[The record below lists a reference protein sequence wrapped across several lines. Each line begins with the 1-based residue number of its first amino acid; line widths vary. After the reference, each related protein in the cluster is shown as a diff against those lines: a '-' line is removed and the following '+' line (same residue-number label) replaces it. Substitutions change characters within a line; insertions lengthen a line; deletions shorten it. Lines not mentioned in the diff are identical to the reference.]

1 MDDDAIAWPT
11 EGEEEPTPASTE
23 EAEAAEPPNGAHD
36 EAAEPPN
43 GGHDEVDETST
54 ETPSEPTDELSLAK
68 EPEPW
73 ALPIRAAPILALQGE
88 EVVEFPLSQR
98 RDGRESTSLV
108 MDDEVMRI
116 VEARLDDDGIRRLN
130 VRMALVKKHISGYSH
145 THLNL
150 FQKLQNVW
158 LSSIVAGLFM
168 TVFLSRGLVA
178 LGGGGLFVFAG
189 IAGVIMAQMDL
200 HRLSFSDHGGRH
212 DFYLSGW
219 KQEPFLIHNSTALLG
234 PAFVDFLRTSTLDT
248 THIDAIVERMRL
260 PTPSPQAPPPSEPVP
275 QIAASST
282 ALPPPS
288 SAAPSVTSGP
298 PISAE
303 APNPTL
309 PPLPDPPS
317 PAEIPVM
324 PPPPADE
331 TPALPPPPVGETP
344 ILPPPPMAIPP
355 QPSLPPAPLP
365 PAPLPPAPLA
375 PLHPPVSKAQMDE
388 DALWDDLN

>member
-36 EAAEPPN
+36 EAAELPD

-248 THIDAIVERMRL
+248 THIDAVVERMRL
-260 PTPSPQAPPPSEPVP
+260 PSPQAPPPSEPVP

-309 PPLPDPPS
+309 PPLPAPPS

>member
-11 EGEEEPTPASTE
+11 EDEGEPTPASTE
-23 EAEAAEPPNGAHD
+23 EAEATEPSNDAHE
-36 EAAEPPN
+36 EAAEPSN
-43 GGHDEVDETST
+43 GAHDEVDETST
-54 ETPSEPTDELSLAK
+54 DTPSEPVDELSLAK

-130 VRMALVKKHISGYSH
+130 VRMALVKEHISGYSH

-158 LSSIVAGLFM
+158 LASIAAGLFM

-219 KQEPFLIHNSTALLG
+219 KQEPYLIHNSTALLG

-248 THIDAIVERMRL
+248 THIDAVVENMR
-260 PTPSPQAPPPSEPVP
+260 TPSPPPQALPPSETVP

-282 ALPPPS
+282 ALSPPT
-288 SAAPSVTSGP
+288 SASPSVSSGP
-298 PISAE
+298 PISTE
-303 APNPTL
+303 APTPTL
-309 PPLPDPPS
+309 PPLPAPPS

-324 PPPPADE
+324 PPPPA
-331 TPALPPPPVGETP
+331 GETP
-344 ILPPPPMAIPP
+344 ILPPPPVAIPP

-365 PAPLPPAPLA
+365 PAPLPPAPL
-375 PLHPPVSKAQMDE
+375 PPIDPPVSKAQMDE
-388 DALWDDLN
+388 DALWDDLK

>member
-1 MDDDAIAWPT
+1 MDDGAIAWPT
-11 EGEEEPTPASTE
+11 EDEEGPTPASTE
-23 EAEAAEPPNGAHD
+23 EAEAAEPSNGA
-36 EAAEPPN
+36 
-43 GGHDEVDETST
+43 HDEVDETST
-54 ETPSEPTDELSLAK
+54 DTSSEPTEPTEPTEPADDLSPAK
-68 EPEPW
+68 ETEPW
-73 ALPIRAAPILALQGE
+73 MLPIRAAPILALQGE

-130 VRMALVKKHISGYSH
+130 VRMALVKEHISGYSH

-158 LSSIVAGLFM
+158 LGSIGAGLLM
-168 TVFLSRGLVA
+168 TAFLSQGLVA

-189 IAGVIMAQMDL
+189 IAGLIMAQMDL

-248 THIDAIVERMRL
+248 THIDAVVERMRPL
-260 PTPSPQAPPPSEPVP
+260 TPPPQALPPPETVP
-275 QIAASST
+275 QIAASPS

-288 SAAPSVTSGP
+288 LASPMVTSGP

-303 APNPTL
+303 APNPTP
-309 PPLPDPPS
+309 PPLPAPS
-317 PAEIPVM
+317 SNAEIPVM
-324 PPPPADE
+324 PPPPVGEIPMLPPPPAGE
-331 TPALPPPPVGETP
+331 TPMLPPPPV
-344 ILPPPPMAIPP
+344 AIPT

-365 PAPLPPAPLA
+365 PAPLPPAPL
-375 PLHPPVSKAQMDE
+375 PPIDSPVSKAQMDE

>member
-23 EAEAAEPPNGAHD
+23 EAEAAELPDGGHD
-36 EAAEPPN
+36 EAAELPD

-150 FQKLQNVW
+150 C
-158 LSSIVAGLFM
+158 
-168 TVFLSRGLVA
+168 
-178 LGGGGLFVFAG
+178 
-189 IAGVIMAQMDL
+189 
-200 HRLSFSDHGGRH
+200 
-212 DFYLSGW
+212 
-219 KQEPFLIHNSTALLG
+219 LLY
-234 PAFVDFLRTSTLDT
+234 TS
-248 THIDAIVERMRL
+248 
-260 PTPSPQAPPPSEPVP
+260 PSPRD
-275 QIAASST
+275 T
-282 ALPPPS
+282 
-288 SAAPSVTSGP
+288 
-298 PISAE
+298 
-303 APNPTL
+303 
-309 PPLPDPPS
+309 
-317 PAEIPVM
+317 
-324 PPPPADE
+324 
-331 TPALPPPPVGETP
+331 
-344 ILPPPPMAIPP
+344 
-355 QPSLPPAPLP
+355 
-365 PAPLPPAPLA
+365 
-375 PLHPPVSKAQMDE
+375 
-388 DALWDDLN
+388 

>member
-1 MDDDAIAWPT
+1 MDDDAIAWPA
-11 EGEEEPTPASTE
+11 EDEEEVPPESTE
-23 EAEAAEPPNGAHD
+23 EAEAAEPSNDVHD
-36 EAAEPPN
+36 EVEETSSDTPSESSEAAE
-43 GGHDEVDETST
+43 D
-54 ETPSEPTDELSLAK
+54 LSLAK

-73 ALPIRAAPILALQGE
+73 TLPIRAAPILALQGE

-130 VRMALVKKHISGYSH
+130 VRMALVKEHISGYSH

-158 LSSIVAGLFM
+158 LGSIGAGLLM
-168 TVFLSRGLVA
+168 GVFFSQGLMA
-178 LGGGGLFVFAG
+178 LGSGGLFVFAG
-189 IAGVIMAQMDL
+189 IAGLIMAQMDL

-219 KQEPFLIHNSTALLG
+219 KQEPYLIHNSTALLG

-248 THIDAIVERMRL
+248 THIDAVVEKMRS
-260 PTPSPQAPPPSEPVP
+260 PTPPPQAPPSSETVP
-275 QIAASST
+275 QIAATST

-288 SAAPSVTSGP
+288 SVAPAVSSGP

-303 APNPTL
+303 APTPAL

-317 PAEIPVM
+317 PAEIPVI
-324 PPPPADE
+324 PPPPAGE
-331 TPALPPPPVGETP
+331 TPMLPPPPVGETP
-344 ILPPPPMAIPP
+344 ILPPPPVAIPP

>member
-11 EGEEEPTPASTE
+11 EDEEEPTPTSTE
-23 EAEAAEPPNGAHD
+23 EAEATEPSNDAHD
-36 EAAEPPN
+36 EVE
-43 GGHDEVDETST
+43 ETSSD
-54 ETPSEPTDELSLAK
+54 TPGESSEAADDLSLAK

-130 VRMALVKKHISGYSH
+130 VRMALVKEHISGYSH

-158 LSSIVAGLFM
+158 LGSIGAGLLM
-168 TVFLSRGLVA
+168 GVFFSQGLMA
-178 LGGGGLFVFAG
+178 LGSGGLFVFAG
-189 IAGVIMAQMDL
+189 IAGLIMAQMDL

-219 KQEPFLIHNSTALLG
+219 KQEPYLIHNSTALLG

-248 THIDAIVERMRL
+248 THIDAVVENMRS
-260 PTPSPQAPPPSEPVP
+260 PSPPPQALPSSETVP
-275 QIAASST
+275 QIVATST

-288 SAAPSVTSGP
+288 SAAPAVSSGP
-298 PISAE
+298 PISVE
-303 APNPTL
+303 APTPTL
-309 PPLPDPPS
+309 PPLPDPPT
-317 PAEIPVM
+317 PAEIPVI
-324 PPPPADE
+324 PPPPA
-331 TPALPPPPVGETP
+331 GETP
-344 ILPPPPMAIPP
+344 ILPPPPVAIPP

-365 PAPLPPAPLA
+365 PAPLPPAPL
-375 PLHPPVSKAQMDE
+375 HPPVSKAQMDE

>member
-1 MDDDAIAWPT
+1 MDDDAIAWPA
-11 EGEEEPTPASTE
+11 EDEEEAPPESTE
-23 EAEAAEPPNGAHD
+23 EAEAAEPSNDAHD
-36 EAAEPPN
+36 EVE
-43 GGHDEVDETST
+43 ETSSD
-54 ETPSEPTDELSLAK
+54 TPSESSEAADDLSLAK

-73 ALPIRAAPILALQGE
+73 TLPIRAAPILALQGE

-130 VRMALVKKHISGYSH
+130 VRMALVKEHISGYSH

-158 LSSIVAGLFM
+158 LGSIGAGLLM
-168 TVFLSRGLVA
+168 AVFFSQGLMA
-178 LGGGGLFVFAG
+178 LGSGGLFVFAG
-189 IAGVIMAQMDL
+189 IAGLIMAQMDL

-219 KQEPFLIHNSTALLG
+219 KQEPYLIHNSTALLG

-248 THIDAIVERMRL
+248 THIDAVVENMRS
-260 PTPSPQAPPPSEPVP
+260 PTPPPQALPSSEPVP
-275 QIAASST
+275 QIAATST

-288 SAAPSVTSGP
+288 SAAPAVSSGP

-303 APNPTL
+303 PTPAL

-317 PAEIPVM
+317 PAEIPVI
-324 PPPPADE
+324 PPPPAGE
-331 TPALPPPPVGETP
+331 TPMLPPPPVSETP
-344 ILPPPPMAIPP
+344 ILPPPPVAIPP

>member
-1 MDDDAIAWPT
+1 M
-11 EGEEEPTPASTE
+11 
-23 EAEAAEPPNGAHD
+23 
-36 EAAEPPN
+36 
-43 GGHDEVDETST
+43 
-54 ETPSEPTDELSLAK
+54 DELSLAK

-130 VRMALVKKHISGYSH
+130 VRMALVKEHISGYSH

-158 LSSIVAGLFM
+158 LGSIVAGLLM
-168 TVFLSRGLVA
+168 TVFLSGGLVA

-219 KQEPFLIHNSTALLG
+219 KQEPYLIHNSTALLG

-248 THIDAIVERMRL
+248 THIDAVVENMR
-260 PTPSPQAPPPSEPVP
+260 TPSPPPQALPSSETVP
-275 QIAASST
+275 KIAASST

-288 SAAPSVTSGP
+288 SASPSVSSGP
-298 PISAE
+298 PISTE
-303 APNPTL
+303 APTPTL
-309 PPLPDPPS
+309 PPLPAPPS

-324 PPPPADE
+324 PPPPA
-331 TPALPPPPVGETP
+331 GETP
-344 ILPPPPMAIPP
+344 ILPPPPVAIPP

-365 PAPLPPAPLA
+365 PAPLPPAPL
-375 PLHPPVSKAQMDE
+375 PPIDPPVSKAQMDE